1 VTVRRKLFVFAIF
14 CLVSLPAFSQKMYLE
29 LNLNTEYNGNPFA
42 KPKPPLEVFRI
53 IEKATNDKRVQG
65 IILNIASV
73 SGGKNYLWEL
83 RSELE
88 KFKANGKKICA
99 FINYADIDTYCLASV
114 ANKIVM
120 DDLGS
125 LSMLGY
131 AMGRG
136 YAHSALDKL
145 GIGVRELRYFEYKSA
160 AETFTRDS
168 MSDAD
173 RRQYN
178 DYLDDI
184 YSLTSAAIKDAR
196 CWTDDQYNNI
206 INNDFLFSAKGAYNH
221 RLIDYIGGRD
231 EVRHAIKE
239 IEGNDV
245 YSFCLYGG
253 SDSSV
258 MGDNP
263 AYSPPKAR
271 SFFRKKP
278 PVIAVVYANGET
290 SMSQGME
297 AVKLA
302 KIIRELADKQNV
314 RAIVLRVNSPGG
326 SAEAADLVDDA
337 VRYAKLFKPVVV
349 SMGQVAASGGYWVAM
364 NASHIVA
371 NPYTITGS
379 IGVIGSWFY
388 DNGLYGKLGLNVE
401 TIQRGAHAD
410 LATGILIPR
419 RNLTSREEERYK
431 SYIIDLYDIFT
442 EKAAAGRGMAHE
454 KLEAVAQGRIFS
466 GIRAKDAGLVDSIGG
481 LSDALRKA
489 RELAG
494 IPEKKT
500 VTYEEYP
507 KPKFIDKLLESLPLV
522 AAVAQVFTKNKK
534 TETVEFYA
542 DFLLPDVNLRY
553 RLENNGKI
561 MPILPLDIK

>member
-1 VTVRRKLFVFAIF
+1 MIVRFKCWILVILFLISF
-14 CLVSLPAFSQKMYLE
+14 PAFSQKMYLE
-29 LNLNTEYNGNPFA
+29 LNLNTENRGNLFA
-42 KPKPPLEVFRI
+42 KPKQPLEVFQV
-53 IEKATNDKRVQG
+53 IEKAANDKRIQG

-73 SGGKNYLWEL
+73 SRDKCYLWEL
-83 RSELE
+83 RSALE

-99 FINYADIDTYCLASV
+99 FIGYANIDTYCLASV
-114 ANKIVM
+114 ADKIVM
-120 DDLGS
+120 DDLGN
-125 LSMLGY
+125 LNILGY
-131 AMGRG
+131 AVGRG
-136 YAHSALDKL
+136 YARRTLDKI

-184 YSLTSAAIKDAR
+184 FSLTRTTIKDAR
-196 CWTDDQYNNI
+196 RWTDDQFNNI
-206 INNDFLFSAKGAYNH
+206 INNGFLFSAKGAYNH
-221 RLIDYIGGRD
+221 KLIDYIGRRD
-231 EVRHAIKE
+231 EVRQAIRE

-245 YSFCLYGG
+245 YLFCLYGG
-253 SDSSV
+253 SDSSI
-258 MGDNP
+258 MGDNL

-271 SFFRKKP
+271 TFFERKP
-278 PVIAVVYANGET
+278 PIIAVVYANGET
-290 SMSQGME
+290 SMTQGME
-297 AVKLA
+297 AIKLA
-302 KIIRELADKQNV
+302 KTIRELAEKQRV
-314 RAIVLRVNSPGG
+314 KAIVIKVNSPGG
-326 SAEAADLVDDA
+326 SAEAADVINSA
-337 VRYAKLFKPVVV
+337 VLYAKLYKPVVV
-349 SMGQVAASGGYWVAM
+349 SMGQVAASGGYWAAM

-388 DNGLYGKLGLNVE
+388 DNGLNSKLGFNID

-410 LATGILIPR
+410 LLTGVLIPH
-419 RNLTSREEERYK
+419 RNLTSQEEERYK

-481 LSDALRKA
+481 LSDALRMA
-489 RELAG
+489 RNLAG
-494 IPEKKT
+494 IPEKRT
-500 VTYEEYP
+500 VRYEEYP
-507 KPKFIDKLLESLPLV
+507 KPKFIDRLMESLPLTS
-522 AAVAQVFTKNKK
+522 VFFAKSKK
-534 TETVEFYA
+534 TETVEFLS

-553 RLENNGKI
+553 RLENNGKV
-561 MPILPLDIK
+561 MPILTIDFK